1 MIQKSISATSEL
13 LNKSQSR
20 ERKGYSYRAMQNIN
34 KQSSNRQYDR
44 DAQRQ
49 NPHEFAIQPHYTYG
63 SKPLGSD
70 GSIDETGLSS
80 IAINSFSKDY
90 TRLQEFNK
98 YQAVSDA
105 QTHYQP
111 YINIQNQVMSNAETF
126 AQIPGVRSA
135 SLSGDVTLSKSTIE
149 PSRAL
154 NSNTFFN

>member
-1 MIQKSISATSEL
+1 M
-13 LNKSQSR
+13 
-20 ERKGYSYRAMQNIN
+20 
-34 KQSSNRQYDR
+34 
-44 DAQRQ
+44 
-49 NPHEFAIQPHYTYG
+49 
-63 SKPLGSD
+63 GSD